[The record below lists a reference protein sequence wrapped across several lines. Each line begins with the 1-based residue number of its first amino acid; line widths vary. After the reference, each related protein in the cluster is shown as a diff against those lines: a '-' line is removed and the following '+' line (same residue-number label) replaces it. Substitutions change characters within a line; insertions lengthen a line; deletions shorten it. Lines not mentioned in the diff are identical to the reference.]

1 VEELIMVFK
10 IMIDDQ
16 PHEIDIVHRRPHLI
30 VRIDGREHEIS
41 TVGNCGNG
49 RQIIEIAGIPVHFAR
64 AHSGDQQS
72 IRLNGRNFEARIL
85 DPQSENS
92 RSGSTYDNVKAPM
105 PGAVILV
112 HKMIGDTVTRGE
124 SIVTIESMKLQT
136 ALPAPRDGVIA
147 EILRTEGETFQK
159 NEVIARLVAIQEG

>member
-1 VEELIMVFK
+1 LPFK

-41 TVGNCGNG
+41 AVGDCGSG
-49 RQIIEIAGIPVHFAR
+49 RQIIEIAGVPLHFAR
-64 AHSGDQQS
+64 AHSGDEQI
-72 IRLNGRNFEARIL
+72 IRLDGRTFQARLL
-85 DPQSENS
+85 DPQSES
-92 RSGSTYDNVKAPM
+92 SQSGSAYDNVKAPM

-112 HKMIGDTVTRGE
+112 HKMTGDTVARGD

-136 ALPAPRDGVIA
+136 ALASPRDGVIA
-147 EILRTEGETFQK
+147 EILRKEGETFQK
-159 NEVIARLVAIQEG
+159 NEVIARLVALGEG